1 MVGFKW
7 AYGEEANVKEPIGG
21 LKEHGWQEGDVPT
34 ASNFNWLFYELG
46 YDLEQKAIDLEQIH
60 TELNGLTKQVSALQ
74 QITQQLSETLAAVKT
89 ATDQN
94 TIDSNHYKRA
104 IAACIR
110 VLNGATGE
118 RLGLDTGVRNDYPF
132 PNKR

>member
-1 MVGFKW
+1 MTGFKW
-7 AYGEEANVKEPIGG
+7 AFSEEANLKEPISE
-21 LKEHGWQEGDVPT
+21 LKERGWQEGDVPT

-46 YDLEQKAIDLEQIH
+46 YDLEQKAVDLEQIH
-60 TELNGLTKQVSALQ
+60 TDLHGLTKQVSALQ

-94 TIDSNHYKRA
+94 TIDSNHYRRA